1 MSFRPTDEVSPTGAL
16 ACGLKWWTGS
26 DSMRGF
32 DDTCEA
38 DVPIFEFQCLK
49 CEREFEKLVLGS
61 WAADKIAC
69 PKCGSAE
76 VEKMFSS
83 FNGRSRGGDGNTRSL
98 SSGCSSCSAS
108 SCAGCK
114 SS

>member
-1 MSFRPTDEVSPTGAL
+1 M
-16 ACGLKWWTGS
+16 
-26 DSMRGF
+26 
-32 DDTCEA
+32 
-38 DVPIFEFQCLK
+38 PIFEFQCVK
-49 CEREFEKLVLGS
+49 CDREFEKLVLS
-61 WAADKIAC
+61 AREADKIAC
-69 PKCGSAE
+69 PECGSTE
-76 VEKMFSS
+76 VEQLFSS